1 MKNIDV
7 AYLVLLIV
15 QLVGLVFVSY
25 VTGVKDGI
33 ETPHSKIVQYIS
45 EH

>member
-1 MKNIDV
+1 MKTIDF
-7 AYLVLLIV
+7 AYLILLTV
-15 QLVGLVFVSY
+15 QLIGLVFVSY

-33 ETPHSKIVQYIS
+33 KTPHSEIVQYIS